1 MGGANRGN
9 CSRSAFGPR
18 SYGLRIC
25 RNQEQGKVPVGTE
38 FPIFIEETRYRST
51 ERVGSLYKIRGL
63 ADDAQAVIEN
73 IQPWQRRENPE
84 GHRLWALQEISN
96 WDKHRLLHLTN
107 VVAAVNNITLTS
119 KGSGT
124 VKQTFTC
131 PDGPVGR
138 WNRTCL
144 FYHQRPSQFP
154 GEVNVDADIIYDIA
168 FDKTGPGRGST
179 VTGGVDQLGK
189 VVFEILTLLS
199 RLP

>member
-1 MGGANRGN
+1 MAYEFAAIK
-9 CSRSAFGPR
+9 SK
-18 SYGLRIC
+18 
-25 RNQEQGKVPVGTE
+25 GKVPVGTE

-51 ERVGSLYKIRGL
+51 ERVGGLYKIRGL

-131 PDGPVGR
+131 PDGPVEDGTELACFTISGPP
-138 WNRTCL
+138 N
-144 FYHQRPSQFP
+144 SQ